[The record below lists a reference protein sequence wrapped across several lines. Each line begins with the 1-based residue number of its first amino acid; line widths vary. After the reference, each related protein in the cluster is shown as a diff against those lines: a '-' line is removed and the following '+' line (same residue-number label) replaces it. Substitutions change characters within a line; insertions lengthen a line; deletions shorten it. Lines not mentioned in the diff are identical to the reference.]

1 MERERP
7 LGRGWFVTLEGPDG
21 SGKTTVARA
30 LAAALASAVP
40 EVVLTR
46 EPGGT
51 PLGEAVR
58 AVLLGVE
65 PSGGAPDPRAEALL
79 FNAARAQLV
88 ADVIMPAL
96 DRGALVLSARYA
108 DSTAAYQGLGRGL
121 DVRALRDVERFAT
134 RGLRPD
140 LTILLDVPVEIGLA
154 RKAPDDRTR
163 FETAF
168 DLSFHQR
175 VRNGFM
181 AMAAAEPARFVVI
194 DATGDPDEIARRIVR
209 AVDPLLAANERSNR
223 SASEPEPP
231 EMPIPG

>member
-58 AVLLGVE
+58 AVLLDVE

-140 LTILLDVPVEIGLA
+140 LTILLDVPVEVGLA
-154 RKAPDDRTR
+154 RKRPDETTR
-163 FETAF
+163 FEALDVEFHEQVRRAF
-168 DLSFHQR
+168 LAF
-175 VRNGFM
+175 
-181 AMAAAEPARFVVI
+181 AAAEPERFAVI
-194 DATGDPDEIARRIVR
+194 DATRDPAAVLAAALDAIRDRLGVATGSASRS
-209 AVDPLLAANERSNR
+209 AVDRADRS
-223 SASEPEPP
+223 
-231 EMPIPG
+231 G